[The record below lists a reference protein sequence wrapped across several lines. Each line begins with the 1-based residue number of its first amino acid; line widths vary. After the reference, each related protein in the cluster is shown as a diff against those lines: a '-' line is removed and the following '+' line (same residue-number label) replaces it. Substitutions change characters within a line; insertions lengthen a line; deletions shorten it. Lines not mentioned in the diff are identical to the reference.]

1 METICLK
8 TTIYSR
14 RELLTSVLPAM
25 PHVTWYQRPRVINL
39 LQSSSSSQLGKPRE
53 SCKVKMVS
61 QCDFLIWKNLCTISI
76 AARTSCVI
84 ATPGKGQLLSRKN
97 GGKNW
102 PTPPFNGQRHQQRI
116 RSVSSCPL
124 MSVTKSGP
132 CWKYELTTLADYRIS
147 VKRWWIYVDDEMN
160 RKDFEVDAGQYS

>member
-1 METICLK
+1 MWVPKLSLTCIRIGIFGPK
-8 TTIYSR
+8 TPKFGPKY
-14 RELLTSVLPAM
+14 
-25 PHVTWYQRPRVINL
+25 
-39 LQSSSSSQLGKPRE
+39 
-53 SCKVKMVS
+53 
-61 QCDFLIWKNLCTISI
+61 

-147 VKRWWIYVDDEMN
+147 IKRWWIYVDDEMN
-160 RKDFEVDAGQYS
+160 RKDFEVDVQARFWNWCLVIILLMIWCLVVVKKFNLGRDCEARFGQDF